1 MSLDL
6 DEGSRQPPSD
16 EESDDDVIC
25 LGSDD
30 DEEETGAVG
39 GFKQPDLSSVGLSQ
53 LQAPLLTKSP
63 RTSVKKMQWNRYGAT
78 LGPLVGLLA
87 VLVLI
92 SLVRSSFP

>member
-1 MSLDL
+1 MSLDQ

-16 EESDDDVIC
+16 EESDNNDVIC

-30 DEEETGAVG
+30 DEEEAGAVG

-63 RTSVKKMQWNRYGAT
+63 RTSVKKMQLNRYGAT
-78 LGPLVGLLA
+78 LGPLVGLL
-87 VLVLI
+87 L
-92 SLVRSSFP
+92 F